1 LEIKRSSILAVVRLF
16 VLFGGKEVF
25 YIGCCLRLFVLF
37 GGKEVFYIGC
47 CLRLFVLFGGKEVDY
62 FGYLLRLFVV
72 MRITLGEEMYCFG
85 YALKFCSCE
94 DNFG

>member
-1 LEIKRSSILAVVRLF
+1 VKSIWHWISSKIVLVRIT
-16 VLFGGKEVF
+16 GGE
-25 YIGCCLRLFVLF
+25 
-37 GGKEVFYIGC
+37 EVFYIGC